1 MGIDIT
7 CLKAYRRKSLPLHFF
22 PLYQAR
28 VDPFWLPLLESKK
41 HKSTPYSRGRPL
53 KDSKTAVVSP
63 SSPLSGP
70 FLLFTRLNTHTPFN
84 HFSCGFISRALS
96 PSDALRQNPI
106 QSPVFLSCL
115 ERHRILHQ
123 RDRVSS
129 SICDLWKQEIAHFP
143 LKSTI
148 RKPAAHVR
156 WENSHVPSPPC
167 GRREGG
173 VETAVLWR
181 HSLITG
187 ASAGY
192 FQGEDHRK
200 QCGPRATWS
209 CAFPKK
215 LEISRFLHDL
225 PIFTQWQQIW

>member
-1 MGIDIT
+1 MLSNMSEVKQQEKWSRDGNWHH
-7 CLKAYRRKSLPLHFF
+7 LPESLPQKIPSSAFF
-22 PLYQAR
+22 PLYRAR
-28 VDPFWLPLLESKK
+28 VDPFWLLLLESKK

-96 PSDALRQNPI
+96 PSDALWQNTV
-106 QSPVFLSCL
+106 QSPVFLLCL

-187 ASAGY
+187 ASTGH
-192 FQGEDHRK
+192 FQGGGSQEAVWA
-200 QCGPRATWS
+200 QGYLTLCLS
-209 CAFPKK
+209 
-215 LEISRFLHDL
+215 
-225 PIFTQWQQIW
+225 